1 LILLLALLC
10 LCATCSIFSVQY
22 LGLEL
27 PAFLTTPTAT
37 PTATPKGQSP
47 SADSA
52 AAEPTPTSGPA
63 EPTHT
68 VTPTPALVVAR
79 TLPSITYMGREV
91 DQSWRIYVMD
101 SDGSNV
107 TVLSPEGLDDTAPT
121 WSPDGQKIAFV
132 SQRDGNREIYV
143 MDATCNNPEGC
154 SQDAVNVTRHAAD
167 DWTPAWSPDGS
178 QLAFSSLRDGSW
190 EVYVLDTACFD
201 TPETCI
207 DSLRQITSDGN
218 LNISPVW
225 SPDGSRFAYNSK
237 AAGNWDIY
245 TMATDGSNIRQ
256 ITTAPGNDL
265 SPAWS
270 PDGSQ
275 IAYEANQDGNVEIYV
290 IDANGTTPPQNISNY
305 STANDHGP
313 TWSPDGQMLVFYS
326 NRENIQWDIF
336 SSTLDGQIVNNL
348 TQTPNR
354 DEQTPAWRP

>member
-1 LILLLALLC
+1 
-10 LCATCSIFSVQY
+10 
-22 LGLEL
+22 
-27 PAFLTTPTAT
+27 
-37 PTATPKGQSP
+37 
-47 SADSA
+47 
-52 AAEPTPTSGPA
+52 
-63 EPTHT
+63 
-68 VTPTPALVVAR
+68 VVAR
-79 TLPSITYMGREV
+79 TLPSITYMGRDI

-101 SDGSNV
+101 ADGSNV

-132 SQRDGNREIYV
+132 SQRDGNREIYI
-143 MDATCNNPEGC
+143 MDTACTNPDGC

-190 EVYVLDTACFD
+190 EIYVLNTACLD
-201 TPETCI
+201 APETCK

-225 SPDGSRFAYNSK
+225 SPDASRFAYNSK
-237 AAGNWDIY
+237 ASGNWDIY
-245 TMATDGSNIRQ
+245 TMSTDGTNIRQ

-275 IAYEANQDGNVEIYV
+275 IAYEANQEGNVEIYV
-290 IDANGTTPPQNISNY
+290 IDANGTTVPQNITNY

-313 TWSPDGQMLVFYS
+313 TWLPDGQMLVFYS

-336 SSTLDGQIVNNL
+336 STTLDGQIVNNL

>member
-1 LILLLALLC
+1 
-10 LCATCSIFSVQY
+10 
-22 LGLEL
+22 
-27 PAFLTTPTAT
+27 
-37 PTATPKGQSP
+37 
-47 SADSA
+47 
-52 AAEPTPTSGPA
+52 
-63 EPTHT
+63 
-68 VTPTPALVVAR
+68 
-79 TLPSITYMGREV
+79 
-91 DQSWRIYVMD
+91 
-101 SDGSNV
+101 
-107 TVLSPEGLDDTAPT
+107 LSPEGLDDTAPT

-143 MDATCNNPEGC
+143 MDASCGNPDGC
-154 SQDAVNVTRHAAD
+154 SQDAVNITRHAAD

-190 EVYVLDTACFD
+190 EIYVLNTACLD
-201 TPETCI
+201 TPEVCK
-207 DSLRQITSDGN
+207 DSLRQITADGN

-237 AAGNWDIY
+237 ASGNWDIF
-245 TMATDGSNIRQ
+245 TMTTDGANIRQ
-256 ITTAPGNDL
+256 ITTASGNDL

-290 IDANGTTPPQNISNY
+290 IDANGTTVPQNITNY

-326 NRENIQWDIF
+326 NREDIQWDIF
-336 SSTLDGQIVNNL
+336 STTLDGQFVNNL